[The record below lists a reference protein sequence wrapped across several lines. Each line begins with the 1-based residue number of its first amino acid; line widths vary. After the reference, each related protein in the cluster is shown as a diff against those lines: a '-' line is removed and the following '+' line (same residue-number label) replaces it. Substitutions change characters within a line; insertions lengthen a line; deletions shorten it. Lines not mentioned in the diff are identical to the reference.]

1 MGFWSYYKGVF
12 LRPAATMRELVSDG
26 RKLKFGVY
34 AILIPAIG
42 YTLFYF
48 MAWKAGGSPSTF
60 KPWLAIPI
68 EKYFFWDLFLTI
80 PAYFVS
86 ILLSTSVLY
95 LLSKLMGGS
104 GSWDD
109 TFSVL
114 ALSAGVATWSTMLHD
129 LTDSLLGFI
138 GIINM
143 KHYELLLNT
152 PTFWRALLW
161 TLFLIYFAWFF
172 VLFIKGIKE
181 SQKLSWFKSVI
192 VGILGVVVYQVMLLV
207 FIR

>member
-1 MGFWSYYKGVF
+1 MGFWSYNKGVF
-12 LRPAATMRELVSDG
+12 LRPATTMRELVSDG

-68 EKYFFWDLFLTI
+68 KKYFFWDLFLTI

-86 ILLSTSVLY
+86 ILLATSVLY
-95 LLSKLMGGS
+95 LLSKLMGGT

-109 TFSVL
+109 NFSVL
-114 ALSAGVATWSTMLHD
+114 AFSAGVATWSTMLHD
-129 LTDSLLGFI
+129 LTDSFLGFI

-152 PTFWRALLW
+152 PTFWRSLLW

-172 VLFIKGIKE
+172 VLFIKGVKE
-181 SQKLSWFKSVI
+181 AQKLSWFKSI
-192 VGILGVVVYQVMLLV
+192 LLGIMGVVVYQVMLLV